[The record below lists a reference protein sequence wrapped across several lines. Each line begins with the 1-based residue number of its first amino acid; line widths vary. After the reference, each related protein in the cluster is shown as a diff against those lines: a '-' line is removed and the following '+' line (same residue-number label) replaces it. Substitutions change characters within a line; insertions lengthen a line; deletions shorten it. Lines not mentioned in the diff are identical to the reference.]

1 MNFILA
7 YTRDKMNKMYV
18 IHWKSRV
25 NGRAGTGTKQFDRA
39 AAEMLVQ
46 ELNREYPQIDHE
58 IWEAS
63 KAQPTARSGSS
74 GESSPE
80 PMEMMAAR

>member
-1 MNFILA
+1 
-7 YTRDKMNKMYV
+7 MNKMYV
-18 IHWKSRV
+18 IHWKSKV
-25 NGRAGTGTKQFDRA
+25 NGRAGTGTKLFDRA

-46 ELNREYPQIDHE
+46 ELNREYPQIEHE

-63 KAQPTARSGSS
+63 KAQPAGRADSS
-74 GESSPE
+74 SESAPE